1 MTRPT
6 IVWLRDDLRLAD
18 NPALSAAALRGGPV
32 LPVYILDDDAAGD
45 WRPGAA
51 ARWWLG
57 RSLDAL
63 AASLEARGG
72 RLVRRQGDSLD
83 VLRELIAETGADA
96 VFWNRRYTPAGV
108 AQDIAV
114 KASLKEADVVA
125 RSFKASLLV
134 EPMEV
139 EGHAGSFSAFFER
152 WRALAR
158 PSPPLPVL
166 ERIPGIE
173 LPSDR
178 LALLPP
184 DAPHWVGK
192 LEAAWAVG
200 EAAAQGRLASFVER
214 GVRHYGKGRHQLG
227 VDGVSGLSPHLHA
240 GEIGP
245 DAILRAVP
253 ERQGFA
259 FIRQLAWREYAAFL
273 LFREPL
279 LPAVEL
285 FPDRRFI
292 AWHDDAEGLR
302 AWQRGET
309 GYELVD
315 AGMRQ
320 LWATGWMHNRAR
332 MVVASFLTKHL
343 LIDWRLGQR
352 WFWDTLV
359 DADLANNAMGWQWAA
374 SVGADAAGFVRVF
387 DPVAQAEKFDADGT
401 YRQRWL
407 GSGPRPAPIV
417 EHRAARQRA
426 LAAYAAGS
434 PTTNTLPPGSPDS
447 TSNVQP

>member
-1 MTRPT
+1 MRPT

-32 LPVYILDDDAAGD
+32 LPVFILDDDAACD
-45 WRPGAA
+45 WRIDAA
-51 ARWWLG
+51 GCWWLE

-63 AASLEARGG
+63 AASLDLLGG

-83 VLRELIAETGADA
+83 VLCGLIAETRADA

-114 KASLKEADVVA
+114 KASLKEAGVVA

-139 EGHAGSFSAFFER
+139 EGPVGSFSAFFER
-152 WRALAR
+152 WQTLAR
-158 PSPPLPVL
+158 PSPALPAP
-166 ERIPGIE
+166 ERILGIE

-192 LEAAWAVG
+192 LEATWAVG
-200 EAAAQGRLASFVER
+200 EAAAQDRLTSFVER
-214 GVRHYGKGRHQLG
+214 GVAHYGKRRHQLG

-245 DAILRAVP
+245 AAILRAVP

-259 FIRQLAWREYAAFL
+259 FIRQLAWREFGAFL

-285 FPDRRFI
+285 LPDRRFI
-292 AWHDDAEGLR
+292 AWRDDAEGFR

-387 DPVAQAEKFDADGT
+387 DPIKQAEKFDSDGS

-407 GSGPRPAPIV
+407 GDGPRPAPLV
-417 EHRAARQRA
+417 EHRAARHRA

-434 PTTNTLPPGSPDS
+434 PTTNTLPPGSPAS
-447 TSNVQP
+447 TSSVQP

>member
-1 MTRPT
+1 MRPT
-6 IVWLRDDLRLAD
+6 IVWLRDDLRLEG

-32 LPVYILDDDAAGD
+32 VPVYILDDAAAGD
-45 WRPGAA
+45 WRVGAA

-63 AASLEARGG
+63 TASLDLLGG
-72 RLVRRQGDSLD
+72 RLVRRQGDSGD
-83 VLRELIAETGADA
+83 ILRELVAETGAEA

-108 AQDIAV
+108 AQDMAV
-114 KASLKEADVVA
+114 KASLKEAGVVA
-125 RSFKASLLV
+125 RSFKASVLV

-178 LALLPP
+178 LALLAA
-184 DAPHWVGK
+184 DAPLWVGK

-200 EAAAQGRLASFVER
+200 EAAAQDRLASFVER
-214 GVRHYGKGRHQLG
+214 GVAHYGKGRHQLG

-245 DAILRAVP
+245 ATILQAVP

-273 LFREPL
+273 LFREPK

-285 FPDRRFI
+285 FPDRRSI
-292 AWHDDAEGLR
+292 PWRDDAAGLR

-332 MVVASFLTKHL
+332 MVVASFLAKHL

-387 DPVAQAEKFDADGT
+387 DPVAQAEKFDGDGT

-407 GSGPRPAPIV
+407 GDSPRPALIV

-434 PTTNTLPPGSPDS
+434 PTTNTAPPGSPDS
-447 TSNVQP
+447 TSSVQP